1 MKKVL
6 PLALA
11 VLIIFSM
18 FTSISASAALVGED
32 GFYYEYVAG
41 KYSKCADFGFDFQG
55 NRMIQLFQVMKD
67 LDVMGENYVL

>member
-1 MKKVL
+1 MTHIMNEWLIKQHYNT
-6 PLALA
+6 ALA
-11 VLIIFSM
+11 KFQR
-18 FTSISASAALVGED
+18 GED

-67 LDVMGENYVL
+67 LDVMGENYAL